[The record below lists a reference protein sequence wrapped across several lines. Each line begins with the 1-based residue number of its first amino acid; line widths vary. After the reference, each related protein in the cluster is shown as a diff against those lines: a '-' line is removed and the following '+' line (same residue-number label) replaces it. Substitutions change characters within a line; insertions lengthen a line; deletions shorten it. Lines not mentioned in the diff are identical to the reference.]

1 MTRGIAHLLAAVA
14 LVGLPSPAEA
24 QDRKAQYRHLTLAD
38 GRQLTSEILSTE
50 AIGLRLR
57 SPLGDAVVSFE
68 LLVDMVPVEREDYE
82 NQANVKVYVS
92 APLEHREHLTE
103 AFGWIEG
110 ADVVF
115 AGEPISGLSADQVSS
130 AAACGADFGCLL
142 DVVAESTEW
151 MYAASITS
159 TEAGDLKLLVSPS
172 GATAVNKSENPDTR
186 DGRWA
191 LVHEL
196 VMVDVPDGGAP
207 RVPKKPPKAAGE
219 PKAPSVMSD
228 NQVVA
233 ASFVPLPGYPSF
245 KQGDAGGG
253 LVALGIA
260 LPTSALLVGAAG
272 HGGQSVPQTA
282 LVAGIGTYAATVIA
296 NSIGGQMS
304 KKSR

>member
-1 MTRGIAHLLAAVA
+1 
-14 LVGLPSPAEA
+14 
-24 QDRKAQYRHLTLAD
+24 
-38 GRQLTSEILSTE
+38 
-50 AIGLRLR
+50 
-57 SPLGDAVVSFE
+57 
-68 LLVDMVPVEREDYE
+68 
-82 NQANVKVYVS
+82 
-92 APLEHREHLTE
+92 
-103 AFGWIEG
+103 
-110 ADVVF
+110 
-115 AGEPISGLSADQVSS
+115 
-130 AAACGADFGCLL
+130 
-142 DVVAESTEW
+142 

-172 GATAVNKSENPDTR
+172 GGTAVSKSENPDTR